1 MITRSA
7 MIYTVAMSEAKKT
20 SDDSPTPEAAPLYPD
35 RLTWAVLLGR
45 WVDFARS
52 AVALPTDAEGAKM
65 RDSVADII
73 MLQAVWFALQHLQE
87 LTAAE
92 RALGLDRAGVLIEK
106 HTSALRGRWM
116 GAMPAGIEELINDAA
131 REMGKASA

>member
-20 SDDSPTPEAAPLYPD
+20 SDDSPAPGPAPLYPD

-52 AVALPTDAEGAKM
+52 AVALPSDAEGTKM
-65 RDSVADII
+65 RESVADII

-92 RALGLDRAGVLIEK
+92 RALGVDRAGVLIEK
-106 HTSALRGRWM
+106 HTSALRERWM
-116 GAMPAGIEELINDAA
+116 GAMPGGIEELINDAT
-131 REMGKASA
+131 RELVKASA